1 MTSPINIPR
10 SNAFSPSTSPT
21 NSSLARHRDSFIND
35 PIRQPK
41 ILHPIEKN
49 GHIRLLLLEN
59 ISIEAVHTFQ
69 AQGFHVDHYAHAFS
83 EEELVQNIGRY
94 HALGIRS
101 KTRVTSRVISA
112 ASKVRFFILLGSISN
127 RFF

>member
-1 MTSPINIPR
+1 MTSPVNIPR
-10 SNAFSPSTSPT
+10 IPRNNAFTPSTSPV
-21 NSSLARHRDSFIND
+21 SSFFSRHRDSFIND

-49 GHIRLLLLEN
+49 DQFRLLLLEN
-59 ISIEAVHTFQ
+59 ISIEAVHTFK
-69 AQGFHVDHYAHAFS
+69 AHGFHVDHYAHAFS

-112 ASKVRFFILLGSISN
+112 ASKVRFFYSS
-127 RFF
+127 RSYF

>member
-21 NSSLARHRDSFIND
+21 NSSLAHHRDSFIND

-49 GHIRLLLLEN
+49 DHIRLLLLEN

-69 AQGFHVDHYAHAFS
+69 AQGFHVDHFAHAFS

-112 ASKVRFFILLGSISN
+112 ASKVRFFYSS
-127 RFF
+127 RSYF